1 MQHPGSRHQA
11 TDRDGS
17 ASRTRPGRRGLL
29 LGLLIA
35 LTLPLTLPLTLLL
48 PSLPARAEGP
58 YSAGGWSTLH
68 RSPDNRRFAG
78 AVPIAESY
86 RSWHALAGASVLTA
100 PTLSPD
106 GRTLYV
112 TTGRSEGHANLHA
125 FAVSGESDGEG
136 QGDGPTEAGQ
146 LLWSAPAWRDAR
158 HGVDPCAILSSP
170 IVDREGDVYVGDCN
184 QLFAFNS
191 DGREKWSVP
200 LPDPQPGDWQ
210 PSETLP
216 INAFTTAV
224 FSREGHVAG
233 VTNFG
238 DVVIVDRETGR
249 AVARPYRLPGR
260 LPPASTTVAMAE
272 SVFGDGLVDPKIREW
287 AWQLLFGGRMRSA
300 NTPAIDLER
309 NRLFVAA
316 TSTRE
321 GLGALHAL
329 DLMASGDG
337 RIEIEL
343 AWATDMGLGSGSSP
357 ALSPDRDRVYVS
369 DEEGLFYAIDARN
382 GEILWRVETKSTAAA
397 AAVGE
402 DGVVYSLQAYGPAL
416 VAISPEGRI
425 LWQSDL
431 SRLSAARLPSSWLL
445 GEPVAL
451 GNGNPTVL
459 AQHVLVP
466 VVYGYETR
474 IGRRIPWPVHSSLV
488 AIDRRTGE
496 GVRDVV
502 SLPDD
507 STGITVALPDG
518 TLISSLGTALSS
530 GVSGLAPLA
539 GWLLPGTLEL
549 LVPVGGIQV
558 SLPADG
564 S

>member
-1 MQHPGSRHQA
+1 M
-11 TDRDGS
+11 
-17 ASRTRPGRRGLL
+17 
-29 LGLLIA
+29 
-35 LTLPLTLPLTLLL
+35 LPVMLPVA
-48 PSLPARAEGP
+48 SLPARAENP
-58 YSAGGWSTLH
+58 YSPGGWATLH

-78 AVPIAESY
+78 AVPLAEGY
-86 RSWHALAGASVLTA
+86 RTWHALTGASVLTA

-125 FAVSGESDGEG
+125 FAVLRDDGRERDEGEDAM
-136 QGDGPTEAGQ
+136 EAGRA
-146 LLWSAPAWRDAR
+146 LWSAPAWQDAR
-158 HGVDPCAILSSP
+158 IGIDPCAILSSP
-170 IVDREGDVYVGDCN
+170 IVDREGDLYVSDCN
-184 QLFAFNS
+184 QLFAFHS
-191 DGREKWSVP
+191 DGSEKWIIP

-238 DVVIVDRETGR
+238 DVVVVDRETGR
-249 AVARPYRLPGR
+249 AVAEPYRLPGR
-260 LPPASTTVAMAE
+260 LPPASTTVSMAE
-272 SVFGDGLVDPKIREW
+272 SVFGDGLVDPTIREW

-329 DLMASGDG
+329 DLVTIEAASGEQQL
-337 RIEIEL
+337 EIRL
-343 AWATDMGLGSGSSP
+343 AWATDMGPGSGSSP

-382 GEILWRVETKSTAAA
+382 GEILWRVATKSTAAA

-402 DGVVYSLQAYGPAL
+402 DGVVYSLQANGPAL
-416 VAISPEGRI
+416 VAISPQGRI

-431 SRLSAARLPSSWLL
+431 SRLSSARLPSSWLL

-459 AQHVLVP
+459 DEHVLVP

-502 SLPDD
+502 SLRDD

-530 GVSGLAPLA
+530 GVRGLAPLA
-539 GWLLPGTLEL
+539 RWLLPGTLRL
-549 LVPVGGIQV
+549 LEPVGGIQV
-558 SLPADG
+558 SLPSDG

>member
-1 MQHPGSRHQA
+1 M
-11 TDRDGS
+11 
-17 ASRTRPGRRGLL
+17 
-29 LGLLIA
+29 
-35 LTLPLTLPLTLLL
+35 LPILVLPV

-58 YSAGGWSTLH
+58 YSPGGWATLH

-78 AVPIAESY
+78 AVPIAERY
-86 RSWHALAGASVLTA
+86 RSWHALVGASVLTA

-125 FAVSGESDGEG
+125 FAVDGH
-136 QGDGPTEAGQ
+136 GDGDGNAGEDDDRDRAAGAGR
-146 LLWSAPAWRDAR
+146 LLWSAPTWRDAR
-158 HGVDPCAILSSP
+158 RGVDPCAILSSP
-170 IVDREGDVYVGDCN
+170 IVDREGDLYVSDCN
-184 QLFAFNS
+184 QLFAFHS
-191 DGREKWSVP
+191 DGSEKWIIA

-238 DVVIVDRETGR
+238 DVVVVDRETGR
-249 AVARPYRLPGR
+249 AVAEPYRLPGR
-260 LPPASTTVAMAE
+260 LPPASTTVPMAE
-272 SVFGDGLVDPKIREW
+272 SVFGEGLVDPTIREW
-287 AWQLLFGGRMRSA
+287 AWQLLFGGHMRSA

-329 DLMASGDG
+329 DLVPSGANG
-337 RIEIEL
+337 QLEIRL

-369 DEEGLFYAIDARN
+369 DEEGLFYAIDARD

-402 DGVVYSLQAYGPAL
+402 DGVVYSLQANAPAL

-445 GEPVAL
+445 GDPVAL

-502 SLPDD
+502 SLRDD

-530 GVSGLAPLA
+530 GVTGLAPLA
-539 GWLLPGTLEL
+539 RWLLPGTLQL
-549 LVPVGGIQV
+549 LEPVGGIQV
-558 SLPADG
+558 SLPSDG
-564 S
+564 P

>member
-1 MQHPGSRHQA
+1 MPRYGSGHQA
-11 TDRDGS
+11 TDRGGS
-17 ASRTRPGRRGLL
+17 AYGPRSRRRLL
-29 LGLLIA
+29 ALGLLV
-35 LTLPLTLPLTLLL
+35 LLMLPV
-48 PSLPARAEGP
+48 PSLPARAESP
-58 YSAGGWSTLH
+58 YSPGGWATLH

-78 AVPIAESY
+78 AVPLTERY
-86 RSWHALAGASVLTA
+86 RTWHALAGASVLTA

-125 FAVSGESDGEG
+125 FAVDGGGNGDGEG
-136 QGDGPTEAGQ
+136 NGATGAHQA
-146 LLWSAPAWRDAR
+146 LWSAPAWRDAR
-158 HGVDPCAILSSP
+158 SGVDPCAILSSP
-170 IVDREGDVYVGDCN
+170 IVDREGDLYVSDCN
-184 QLFAFNS
+184 QLFAFHA
-191 DGREKWSVP
+191 DGSEKWSVP

-210 PSETLP
+210 PSEALP

-238 DVVIVDRETGR
+238 DVVVVDRETGR
-249 AVARPYRLPGR
+249 AVAEPYRLPGR
-260 LPPASTTVAMAE
+260 LPPASTTVPMAE
-272 SVFGDGLVDPKIREW
+272 SVFGGGLVDPTIREW

-329 DLMASGDG
+329 DLVASGDG
-337 RIEIEL
+337 RLEIRL

-369 DEEGLFYAIDARN
+369 DEEGLFYAIDARD
-382 GEILWRVETKSTAAA
+382 GTILWRVETKSTAAA

-402 DGVVYSLQAYGPAL
+402 DGVVYSLQANGPAL

-445 GEPVAL
+445 GDPVAL

-496 GVRDVV
+496 GARDVV
-502 SLPDD
+502 SLRDD

-530 GVSGLAPLA
+530 GVTGLAPLA
-539 GWLLPGTLEL
+539 RWLLPGTLQL
-549 LVPVGGIQV
+549 LEPVGGIQV
-558 SLPADG
+558 SLPSDG